1 MVVIYWL
8 LLLIPAVPS
17 GSPENFMG
25 VAQSSDTIILTWDPP
40 LVQNRNGIITYYII
54 NATALD
60 TGDIIQY
67 ITPDLNLTLNS
78 LTPFS
83 TYAFIIAARTSV
95 GTGPFSR
102 DITIQTLEDGK
113 RIISSQY
120 SRMFYYA
127 YNTIRQCHVIFLF

>member
-1 MVVIYWL
+1 M
-8 LLLIPAVPS
+8 IPAVPS

-127 YNTIRQCHVIFLF
+127 YNTIRQCHMIFLF